1 LSRIKLIQN
10 QIENKR
16 GITNGESFF
25 FIVHIVSYVKNYY
38 VCEIKYFNNMKFTAQ
53 MIASFL
59 KGEIIGDPNIEV
71 SDISKIEEGK
81 PGTLSF
87 LSNPKYNKFLYTT
100 NASIV
105 LVNKDLTLE
114 APVNT
119 TLIKVDNA
127 YQSIAMLLDL
137 YVQSKPQKTG
147 IETQSFIS
155 TSANLG
161 ENTYVGAF
169 AYIDNNAVIGANTK
183 IYPQVFIGENVKIG
197 TNTIIYPGVKIY
209 EGCIIGS
216 DCIIH
221 AGAVIGADGF
231 GFAPNSENNYKKI
244 PQIGNVI
251 IEDYVEIGANTTIDR
266 ATMGSTI
273 IRKGVKLDNQIQV
286 AHNVEIGENT
296 VMAAQVGISGS
307 AKIGK
312 NCMFGGQTGIA
323 GHLTIADNNKFG
335 AKSGI
340 NSSIDKNNQELIGA
354 PVMDVKNFF
363 KSSVLFQKLP
373 DIYKQI
379 NEMERKIKSL
389 TEQLDKKA

>member
-1 LSRIKLIQN
+1 
-10 QIENKR
+10 
-16 GITNGESFF
+16 
-25 FIVHIVSYVKNYY
+25 
-38 VCEIKYFNNMKFTAQ
+38 MKFTAQ

-59 KGEIIGDPNIEV
+59 KGEIIGDPNVEV

-87 LSNPKYNKFLYTT
+87 LSNPKYNKYLYTT
-100 NASIV
+100 SASIV
-105 LVNKDLTLE
+105 LINKDLILE
-114 APVNT
+114 SPVNS

-127 YQSIAMLLDL
+127 YQSLAMLLDL

-155 TSANLG
+155 PSAKLG
-161 ENTYVGAF
+161 ENTYIGAF
-169 AYIDNNAVIGANTK
+169 AYIDNNTVIGENSK

-197 TNTIIYPGVKIY
+197 SNTIIYPGVKIY
-209 EGCIIGS
+209 EGCIVGS

-312 NCMFGGQTGIA
+312 NCMIGGQAGIA
-323 GHLTIADNNKFG
+323 GHLSIADNNKFG
-335 AKSGI
+335 ARSGI
-340 NSSIDKNNQELIGA
+340 NSTIVKQNQELMGV

-379 NEMERKIKSL
+379 NEMERKIKNLS
-389 TEQLDKKA
+389 EQLEKKES